1 MPSWLRTS
9 PIKLG
14 LISVWLFVCATVRFL
29 SIPDEGRYA
38 DISRHMFESG
48 DWLVPRLDGLPFIHK
63 PPMLHWL
70 SSIAMHIFGVHVWV
84 VRLVPVLAASL
95 LLIGTYLFVRKY
107 LSQKIAELSILMMAT
122 NLLFFGSSQYVNHD
136 LLLATGITLSVFCL
150 VDFSL
155 CNRKAMLFLG
165 YFFAASA
172 FLTKG
177 LIGILIPGMIL
188 LPWLLYTRQYK
199 RIPAFFNPFALLF
212 LAALT
217 LPWLYQMQQIY
228 PDFLHYFFI
237 DQQFNRFHSNQF
249 NNKQSWFF
257 YLVILLVSLLPWLLT
272 LRWTGLRT
280 ILQQQRLNLIG
291 QLLIWWLVSVVIFF
305 SIPPSKLAG
314 YILPALTPLII
325 LCAVAFEKS
334 TLNTQQLTRMQKYA
348 PAAFVCLLGFVL
360 AATLYFIPLD
370 FNLSSVQK
378 WQITLMAALLVY
390 SPLLF
395 LQLLHRHKLEYA
407 HYVAACLIVLCSVV
421 PFATRIFDIKNNHD
435 QINFTAYIHP
445 NTKVVF
451 YDRYY
456 YDLPFLL
463 DLKQPVYV
471 VTDWQNNVSDNY
483 AQELSDGLQF
493 EPERRAYLWT
503 RAQLNGAIDRK
514 APMIVI
520 SSSHDNS
527 LEQQAKQVIH
537 NRNFDVLIFNE

>member
-9 PIKLG
+9 SIKLG
-14 LISVWLFVCATVRFL
+14 LVSVWLFVCATVRFL

-107 LSQKIAELSILMMAT
+107 LSQKIAELNILMMAT

-188 LPWLLYTRQYK
+188 LPWLLYTRQHK

-249 NNKQSWFF
+249 NNKQPWFF

-280 ILQQQRLNLIG
+280 MLQQQRLNPVG

-348 PAAFVCLLGFVL
+348 PAAFVGLLGFVL

-395 LQLLHRHKLEYA
+395 LQLLHRHRLEYA

-435 QINFTAYIHP
+435 QINFTPYIHP

-471 VTDWQNNVSDNY
+471 VTDWQSNVSDNY

>member
-95 LLIGTYLFVRKY
+95 LLIGTYLFVHKY

-257 YLVILLVSLLPWLLT
+257 YLVILLVSLLPWLLI

-280 ILQQQRLNLIG
+280 MLHQQRLNPVG

-378 WQITLMAALLVY
+378 WQITLLAALLVY

>member
-280 ILQQQRLNLIG
+280 ILHQQRLNPIG

-407 HYVAACLIVLCSVV
+407 HYVAACLIVLCSVI

>member
-1 MPSWLRTS
+1 MPSWLRTL

-199 RIPAFFNPFALLF
+199 RIPGFFNPFALLF

-280 ILQQQRLNLIG
+280 MLHQQRLNPVG

-334 TLNTQQLTRMQKYA
+334 TLNTQKLTRMQKYA

-378 WQITLMAALLVY
+378 WQITLLAALLVY

>member
-84 VRLVPVLAASL
+84 VRLVPVVAASL

-212 LAALT
+212 LAVLT

-280 ILQQQRLNLIG
+280 MLHQQRLNPVG

-348 PAAFVCLLGFVL
+348 PTAFVCLLGFVL

-471 VTDWQNNVSDNY
+471 VTDWQSNVSDNY

>member
-9 PIKLG
+9 SIKLG
-14 LISVWLFVCATVRFL
+14 LVSVWLFVCATVRFL

-48 DWLVPRLDGLPFIHK
+48 DWLVPRLDSLPFIHK

-280 ILQQQRLNLIG
+280 ILHQQRLNPIG

-348 PAAFVCLLGFVL
+348 PAAFVGLLGFVL

-471 VTDWQNNVSDNY
+471 VTDWQSNVSDNY

-503 RAQLNGAIDRK
+503 IAQLNGAIDRK

>member
-1 MPSWLRTS
+1 MPSWLGTS

-280 ILQQQRLNLIG
+280 MLHQQRLNPVG

>member
-14 LISVWLFVCATVRFL
+14 LVSVWLFVCATVRFL

-280 ILQQQRLNLIG
+280 ILQQQRLNPIG

-378 WQITLMAALLVY
+378 WQITLMAALLMY

-471 VTDWQNNVSDNY
+471 VTDWQSNVSDNY

>member
-84 VRLVPVLAASL
+84 VRLVPVVAASL

-280 ILQQQRLNLIG
+280 ILHQQRLNPIG

-421 PFATRIFDIKNNHD
+421 PFAIRIFDIKNNHD

-463 DLKQPVYV
+463 DLKKPVYV
-471 VTDWQNNVSDNY
+471 VTDWQSNVSDNY

-527 LEQQAKQVIH
+527 FEQQAKQVIH

>member
-14 LISVWLFVCATVRFL
+14 LISVWLFICATVRFL

-84 VRLVPVLAASL
+84 VRLVPILAASL

-280 ILQQQRLNLIG
+280 MLHQQRLNPVG

-421 PFATRIFDIKNNHD
+421 PFATHIFDIKNNHD

-471 VTDWQNNVSDNY
+471 VTDWQSNVSDNY

>member
-48 DWLVPRLDGLPFIHK
+48 DWLVPRLDSLPFIHK

-155 CNRKAMLFLG
+155 CNRKAMLFLA

-199 RIPAFFNPFALLF
+199 RIQAFFNPFALLF
-212 LAALT
+212 LAALI

-280 ILQQQRLNLIG
+280 MLHQQRLNPVG

-493 EPERRAYLWT
+493 EVERRAYLWT
-503 RAQLNGAIDRK
+503 RAQLRGAIDRK

>member
-1 MPSWLRTS
+1 MPSWLRTL

-280 ILQQQRLNLIG
+280 ILQQQRLNPIG

-348 PAAFVCLLGFVL
+348 PAAFVGLLGFVL

>member
-48 DWLVPRLDGLPFIHK
+48 DWLVPRLDSLPFIHK

-280 ILQQQRLNLIG
+280 ILHQQRLNPIG

>member
-48 DWLVPRLDGLPFIHK
+48 DWLVPRLDSLPFIHK

-84 VRLVPVLAASL
+84 VRLVTVLAASL

-280 ILQQQRLNLIG
+280 MLQQQRLNPIG

-334 TLNTQQLTRMQKYA
+334 TLNTLQLTRMQKYA

-378 WQITLMAALLVY
+378 WQITLLAALLVY

-471 VTDWQNNVSDNY
+471 VTDWQNNLSDNY

>member
-48 DWLVPRLDGLPFIHK
+48 DWLVPRLDSLPFIHK

-155 CNRKAMLFLG
+155 CNRKAMLFLA

-280 ILQQQRLNLIG
+280 MLHQQRLNPVG

-325 LCAVAFEKS
+325 LCAVSFEKS

-390 SPLLF
+390 SPLLL

-407 HYVAACLIVLCSVV
+407 HYVAACLIALCSVV

-471 VTDWQNNVSDNY
+471 VTDWQSNVSDNY

>member
-1 MPSWLRTS
+1 MSSWLRTS

-272 LRWTGLRT
+272 LRWTGLLT
-280 ILQQQRLNLIG
+280 MLQQQRLNLIG

-314 YILPALTPLII
+314 YILPALTPLIM

>member
-84 VRLVPVLAASL
+84 VRLVPILAASL

-257 YLVILLVSLLPWLLT
+257 YLVILLASLLPWLLT

-280 ILQQQRLNLIG
+280 MLHQQRLNPVG

-314 YILPALTPLII
+314 YILPALIPLII

-407 HYVAACLIVLCSVV
+407 HYVTACLIVLCSVV

-463 DLKQPVYV
+463 DLKKPVYV
-471 VTDWQNNVSDNY
+471 VTDWQSNVSDNY

>member
-1 MPSWLRTS
+1 MPSWLRTL

-280 ILQQQRLNLIG
+280 ILHQQRLNPIG

-378 WQITLMAALLVY
+378 WQITLLAALLVY

-471 VTDWQNNVSDNY
+471 VTDWQSNVSDNY

-520 SSSHDNS
+520 SSSHDYS

>member
-48 DWLVPRLDGLPFIHK
+48 DWLVPRLDSLPFIHK

-280 ILQQQRLNLIG
+280 ILHQQRLNPVG

-348 PAAFVCLLGFVL
+348 PAAFVGLLGFVL

-378 WQITLMAALLVY
+378 WQIILMAALLVY

-471 VTDWQNNVSDNY
+471 VTDWQSNVSDNY

-503 RAQLNGAIDRK
+503 IAQLNGAIDRK

>member
-280 ILQQQRLNLIG
+280 ILHQQRLNPIG

-314 YILPALTPLII
+314 YILPALIPLII

-395 LQLLHRHKLEYA
+395 LQLLYRHKLEYA

>member
-280 ILQQQRLNLIG
+280 MLHQQRLNPVG

-421 PFATRIFDIKNNHD
+421 PFAIRIFDIKNNHD

-471 VTDWQNNVSDNY
+471 VTDWQSNVSDNY

>member
-188 LPWLLYTRQYK
+188 LPWLLYTQQYK

-280 ILQQQRLNLIG
+280 MLHQQRLNPVG

-348 PAAFVCLLGFVL
+348 PAAFVGLLGFVL

-407 HYVAACLIVLCSVV
+407 HYVTACLIVLCSVV

>member
-280 ILQQQRLNLIG
+280 MLHQQRLNPVG

-348 PAAFVCLLGFVL
+348 PAAFVGLLGFVL

-407 HYVAACLIVLCSVV
+407 HYVTACLIVLCSVV

>member
-165 YFFAASA
+165 YFFTASA

-280 ILQQQRLNLIG
+280 MLHQQRLNPVG

>member
-280 ILQQQRLNLIG
+280 ILHQQRLNPIG

-421 PFATRIFDIKNNHD
+421 PFAIRIFDIKNNHD

-471 VTDWQNNVSDNY
+471 VTDWQSNVSDNY

>member
-48 DWLVPRLDGLPFIHK
+48 DWLVPRLDGLPFVHK

-280 ILQQQRLNLIG
+280 ILHQQRLNPIG

-445 NTKVVF
+445 NSKVVF

>member
-1 MPSWLRTS
+1 MSSWLRTS

-280 ILQQQRLNLIG
+280 MLQQQRLNPIG

-348 PAAFVCLLGFVL
+348 PAAFVGLLGFVL

>member
-14 LISVWLFVCATVRFL
+14 LISVWLFICATVRFL

-155 CNRKAMLFLG
+155 CNRKTMLFLG
-165 YFFAASA
+165 YFFAAAA

-280 ILQQQRLNLIG
+280 MLQQQRLNPVG

-421 PFATRIFDIKNNHD
+421 PFAIRIFDIKNNHD

-463 DLKQPVYV
+463 DLKKPVYV
-471 VTDWQNNVSDNY
+471 VTDWQSNVSDNY

>member
-1 MPSWLRTS
+1 MPSSLRTS
-9 PIKLG
+9 SIKLG
-14 LISVWLFVCATVRFL
+14 LVSVWLFVCATVRFL

-48 DWLVPRLDGLPFIHK
+48 DWLVPRLDSLPFIHK

-280 ILQQQRLNLIG
+280 ILHQQRLNPIG

-334 TLNTQQLTRMQKYA
+334 TLNTQKLTRMQKYA

-378 WQITLMAALLVY
+378 WQITLLAALLVY

-471 VTDWQNNVSDNY
+471 VTDWQSNVSDNY

-503 RAQLNGAIDRK
+503 RAQLRGAIDRK

>member
-212 LAALT
+212 LATLT

-280 ILQQQRLNLIG
+280 ILHQQRLNPIG

-471 VTDWQNNVSDNY
+471 VTDWQSNVSDNY

>member
-1 MPSWLRTS
+1 MSSWLRTS

-199 RIPAFFNPFALLF
+199 RILAFFNPFALLF

-272 LRWTGLRT
+272 LRWTGLLT
-280 ILQQQRLNLIG
+280 MLQQQRLNLIG

-314 YILPALTPLII
+314 YILPALTPLIM

-407 HYVAACLIVLCSVV
+407 HYVTACLIVLCSVV

-471 VTDWQNNVSDNY
+471 VTDWQSNVSDNY

-493 EPERRAYLWT
+493 EVERRAYLWT
-503 RAQLNGAIDRK
+503 RAQLRGAIDRK

>member
-1 MPSWLRTS
+1 MSSWLRTS

-280 ILQQQRLNLIG
+280 MLHQQRLNPVG

-471 VTDWQNNVSDNY
+471 VTDWQSNVSDNY

-493 EPERRAYLWT
+493 EPERRAYLLT

>member
-9 PIKLG
+9 SIKLG
-14 LISVWLFVCATVRFL
+14 LVSVWLFVCATVRFL

-188 LPWLLYTRQYK
+188 LPWLLYTRQHK

-280 ILQQQRLNLIG
+280 TLHQQRLNPVG

-348 PAAFVCLLGFVL
+348 PAAFVGLLGFVL

-463 DLKQPVYV
+463 DLKKPVYV
-471 VTDWQNNVSDNY
+471 VTDWQSNVSDNY

-520 SSSHDNS
+520 SSSHDYS

>member
-48 DWLVPRLDGLPFIHK
+48 DWLVPRLDSLPFIHK

-280 ILQQQRLNLIG
+280 IMHQQRLNPIG

-463 DLKQPVYV
+463 DLAKPVYV
-471 VTDWQNNVSDNY
+471 VTDWQSNVSDNY

-527 LEQQAKQVIH
+527 FEQQAKQVIH

>member
-14 LISVWLFVCATVRFL
+14 LISVWLFICATVRFL

-84 VRLVPVLAASL
+84 VRLVPILAASL

-280 ILQQQRLNLIG
+280 MLHQQRLNPVG

-314 YILPALTPLII
+314 YILPALIPLII

-407 HYVAACLIVLCSVV
+407 HYVTACLIVLCSVV

-471 VTDWQNNVSDNY
+471 VTDWQSNVSDNY

-493 EPERRAYLWT
+493 EVERRAYLWT
-503 RAQLNGAIDRK
+503 RAQLRGAIDRK

>member
-14 LISVWLFVCATVRFL
+14 LVSVWLFVCATVRFL

-48 DWLVPRLDGLPFIHK
+48 DWLVPRLDSLPFIHK

-95 LLIGTYLFVRKY
+95 LLIGTYLFVHKY

-212 LAALT
+212 LAVLT

-280 ILQQQRLNLIG
+280 MLQQQRLNPVG

-325 LCAVAFEKS
+325 LCAIAFEKS
-334 TLNTQQLTRMQKYA
+334 TLNTQQLTRMQKYT
-348 PAAFVCLLGFVL
+348 PAAFVGLLGCVL

-463 DLKQPVYV
+463 DLKKPVYV
-471 VTDWQNNVSDNY
+471 VTDWQSNVSDNY

>member
-280 ILQQQRLNLIG
+280 MLHQQRLNPVG

-314 YILPALTPLII
+314 YILPALIPLII

-395 LQLLHRHKLEYA
+395 LQLLHRHKLEYV
-407 HYVAACLIVLCSVV
+407 HYVTACLIVLCSVV

-471 VTDWQNNVSDNY
+471 VTDWQSNVSDNY

>member
-1 MPSWLRTS
+1 MPSWLCTS

-150 VDFSL
+150 IDFSL
-155 CNRKAMLFLG
+155 CSRKAMLFLG

-249 NNKQSWFF
+249 NNKQSCFF

-280 ILQQQRLNLIG
+280 ILHQQRLNPIG

-348 PAAFVCLLGFVL
+348 PAAFVGLLGFVL

-407 HYVAACLIVLCSVV
+407 HYVTACLIVLCSVV

-463 DLKQPVYV
+463 DLKKPVYV
-471 VTDWQNNVSDNY
+471 VTDWQSNVSDNY

-527 LEQQAKQVIH
+527 LEQQAKQIIH

>member
-1 MPSWLRTS
+1 MSSWLRTS

-155 CNRKAMLFLG
+155 CNRKAMLFLA

-212 LAALT
+212 LAALI

-280 ILQQQRLNLIG
+280 MLHQQRLNLVG

-493 EPERRAYLWT
+493 EVERRAYLWT
-503 RAQLNGAIDRK
+503 RAQLRGAIDRK

>member
-95 LLIGTYLFVRKY
+95 LLLGTYLFVRKY

-280 ILQQQRLNLIG
+280 MLQQQRLNPVG

-314 YILPALTPLII
+314 YILPAITPLII

-348 PAAFVCLLGFVL
+348 PAAFVGLLGFVL

-463 DLKQPVYV
+463 DLKKPVYV
-471 VTDWQNNVSDNY
+471 VTDWQSNVSDNY